1 MAISNKNPLEKSA
14 GQILGDAMVN
24 PLGKTV
30 VTADLGYTAWGNNWN
45 ILNGA
50 EAAKAIEQ
58 GRGQMQAAV
67 GSAQGGVSSAH
78 QGVEAVRGLAGQA
91 SSAKINLGNYESQIG
106 GVAGAMGG
114 TAAAIGR
121 AADAMNQ
128 PITQMAGA
136 AGAMTPVIQN
146 IGTAAAGM
154 QPIIANVG
162 TAADAMGQDIANV
175 RTTAQNLRPYA
186 DELQR
191 YAGEMWNE
199 GINLGGQGQ
208 DLMAQGNSL
217 LNLNANAGG
226 LVGEIVKSLGMIDP
240 NAYVSMG
247 AADVQSGYNNAQE
260 QLTRNLTRAGA
271 DASSLK
277 TAAMQT
283 QLAQGLAAALSG
295 AKTRLRVQGIKDR
308 FAALGTA
315 MQSAESLVKQGVET
329 MNTAL
334 GFQKGASENQ
344 ASAGN
349 LIAKMGELQ
358 TEAGKLQAK
367 QGDLYGQQGQLQKGM
382 GDLYGQQASAQAQQ
396 ARLYGDVAGAR
407 AQQAAAYKTQADV
420 QAQQAQAYNLA
431 ANLAQAGLNIDLNY
445 ADALVKAYGN
455 ETSAYKNLTAA
466 QQAAADYYANE
477 AKFAQSAATTKDR
490 GFGIGYAT
498 QSQL

>member
-1 MAISNKNPLEKSA
+1 MALNRLAKGT
-14 GQILGDAMVN
+14 GQILGDAQVN

-30 VTADLGYTAWGNNWN
+30 VAADLGYTEWGNNWN

-50 EAAKAIEQ
+50 EAAKAVEQ

-67 GSAQGGVSSAH
+67 GSAQGGVSAAK

-128 PITQMAGA
+128 PIAQMAGA

-162 TAADAMGQDIANV
+162 RAADAMGQDISNV
-175 RTTAQNLRPYA
+175 RHTAQDLRPYA

-191 YAGEMWNE
+191 YAGDMWQQ
-199 GINLGGQGQ
+199 GVNLGGQGQ
-208 DLMAQGNSL
+208 DIMAQGTSL
-217 LNLNANAGG
+217 MNLNPNAGG
-226 LVGEIVKSLGMIDP
+226 LVGEVMKTLAMLDP
-240 NAYVSMG
+240 DAYVSMG
-247 AADVQSGYNNAQE
+247 AADVQGSYSNAQ
-260 QLTRNLTRAGA
+260 QQMMRNLTRAGA
-271 DASSLK
+271 DASSLR
-277 TAAMQT
+277 TGAMQT
-283 QLAQGLAAALSG
+283 QLASSMAAAIAG
-295 AKTRLRVQGIKDR
+295 AKTRLRVQGVKDR
-308 FAALGTA
+308 FAALGQATDIA
-315 MQSAESLVKQGVET
+315 RGLINTGTET
-329 MNTAL
+329 MNSAL
-334 GFQKGASENQ
+334 GFQSRASQNQ
-344 ASAGN
+344 TDAGN
-349 LIAKMGELQ
+349 IIAKMGD
-358 TEAGKLQAK
+358 LQATAGQLQAR

-396 ARLYGDVAGAR
+396 AKLYGDVAGAR

-455 ETSAYKNLTAA
+455 ETAAYKNLTAA
-466 QQAAADYYANE
+466 QQAASDYYANE

-490 GFGIGYAT
+490 GFGIGYAA